1 MQVFS
6 EISFTQ
12 GIDWAKYL
20 LALAQLVSDA
30 FIALV
35 FCDYEVRLSPLAK
48 SSQAVQHYDTLYDTL
63 KIISLSLNAF
73 DGMISFLG
81 GYYFLTSFNVTSL
94 IVGSALLALK
104 FISDM

>member
-1 MQVFS
+1 MLTFANGVIGMQVFS

-35 FCDYEVRLSPLAK
+35 FCDY
-48 SSQAVQHYDTLYDTL
+48 
-63 KIISLSLNAF
+63 
-73 DGMISFLG
+73 
-81 GYYFLTSFNVTSL
+81 
-94 IVGSALLALK
+94 
-104 FISDM
+104 